1 MAYKIQTN
9 IDITV
14 MRTHSNR
21 KLHSLLRLLRNGDQN
36 GYGKRLEEEAEDQ
49 EGKSGEKKKAQGE
62 TLEEVASSHA
72 RANPIKNRKMRA
84 KKGGYG
90 GPRHG
95 FKM

>member
-1 MAYKIQTN
+1 MH
-9 IDITV
+9 

-72 RANPIKNRKMRA
+72 RANPINACMSISTRMSCS
-84 KKGGYG
+84 
-90 GPRHG
+90 
-95 FKM
+95 